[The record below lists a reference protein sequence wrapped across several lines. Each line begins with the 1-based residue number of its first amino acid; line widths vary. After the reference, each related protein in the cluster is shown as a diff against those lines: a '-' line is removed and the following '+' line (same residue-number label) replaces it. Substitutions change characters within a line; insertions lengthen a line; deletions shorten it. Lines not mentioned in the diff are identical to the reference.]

1 MSKMKKL
8 ISRFTL
14 IFFVMFSSASFAEWI
29 KLGAGEGVLPRAQ
42 SEKLYFTVTSETD
55 QLPEKM
61 IEDGIDMILD
71 ALQLFIQKMPN
82 YEKPEILENGDII
95 IRRVKPDQ
103 GKPSENDDSLG
114 KPNTR
119 I

>member
-1 MSKMKKL
+1 MKITLPIFSL
-8 ISRFTL
+8 ILFL
-14 IFFVMFSSASFAEWI
+14 
-29 KLGAGEGVLPRAQ
+29 VLPIQGQ
-42 SEKLYFTVTSETD
+42 SEKLYFTENSNSD

-61 IEDGIDMILD
+61 IEDGIKMILN
-71 ALQLFIQKMPN
+71 ALELFIQKMPN

-103 GKPSENDDSLG
+103 SKPSEGEKTLG
-114 KPNTR
+114 KPDTR